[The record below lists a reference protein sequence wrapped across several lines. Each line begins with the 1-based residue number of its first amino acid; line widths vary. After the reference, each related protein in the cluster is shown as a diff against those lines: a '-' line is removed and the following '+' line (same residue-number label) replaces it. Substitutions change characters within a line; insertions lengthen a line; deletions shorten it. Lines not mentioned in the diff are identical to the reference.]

1 MKTIRQT
8 LGRLIVGVAFVC
20 GIIPNLQA
28 QLVIQTPVVRSDDY
42 RTVLLRWNA
51 ETGAVY
57 QVESADALEAEGPQ
71 GLQWVIREAECASRG
86 TNAEWLD
93 VGDTRWIPR
102 VLHPVFQPQRFY
114 RVQKVGQATDG
125 TPTVLISLSQTN
137 PISGW
142 LSVTGAVSYANTNQ
156 QMSSVGVFVD
166 GQRVHSRDTE
176 NFSVWI
182 NTTEWPNGQ
191 HEIYAVLTTVDTG
204 ETITDDDTVATNN
217 AVQGIGVSGSVAA
230 TFANYISQFFVAVPY
245 FDPSQGQTQEVTA
258 VFAEDSYWRVTV
270 VDYQDTPVRWFEGQG
285 ASCYAA
291 WDGNDQSGFPLPFG
305 YYDYIIEARP
315 SQYGPL
321 SLTSG
326 GGGGAA
332 MMSAAATS
340 GIAVAAV
347 DPAADYKRTS
357 AAVQFSRT
365 NSSVRETLTI
375 PSLNPPTSA
384 LAESAAEEEEK
395 LFPSSA
401 EEALMAGLTSYF
413 VKTPPMPP
421 ERILT
426 NGVWVTVPWEVVHGP
441 HPPMEIQ
448 ISEAIQEQFLQKL
461 SGMLLGEGTQENGPL
476 DANWP
481 DAVYTTSTPLR
492 FPGSLFMG
500 FAGTVGI
507 GFQGHHPNGNHFA
520 SPAGGVIS
528 GDTPP
533 YGPIVNSATIA
544 NWFSINMG
552 LGGWRT
558 SFYLG
563 NNSLRPTNILYA
575 AGRAGKFAS
584 NCDFGLYV
592 GHMTAARNSSS
603 YGATHSWLPLYNS
616 DVSTATY
623 SWLALPQFDLGQIG
637 RPDPLKWMALY
648 GCNSLRQQDFTDM
661 WTKFLLPMPP
671 NMRLLLG
678 SEEGVF
684 IHPVFG
690 SRFAANM
697 HGWTTTNGAPMTIFE
712 AWCDAARAADTQT
725 AKSWKFKLTMGTR
738 HMTTVHR
745 TTLMGGSWNTL
756 NDSIWGYGGNISYDW
771 FDVDLRKQQ
780 VYP

>member
-1 MKTIRQT
+1 
-8 LGRLIVGVAFVC
+8 
-20 GIIPNLQA
+20 
-28 QLVIQTPVVRSDDY
+28 
-42 RTVLLRWNA
+42 
-51 ETGAVY
+51 
-57 QVESADALEAEGPQ
+57 
-71 GLQWVIREAECASRG
+71 
-86 TNAEWLD
+86 
-93 VGDTRWIPR
+93 
-102 VLHPVFQPQRFY
+102 
-114 RVQKVGQATDG
+114 
-125 TPTVLISLSQTN
+125 
-137 PISGW
+137 
-142 LSVTGAVSYANTNQ
+142 
-156 QMSSVGVFVD
+156 
-166 GQRVHSRDTE
+166 
-176 NFSVWI
+176 
-182 NTTEWPNGQ
+182 
-191 HEIYAVLTTVDTG
+191 
-204 ETITDDDTVATNN
+204 
-217 AVQGIGVSGSVAA
+217 
-230 TFANYISQFFVAVPY
+230 
-245 FDPSQGQTQEVTA
+245 
-258 VFAEDSYWRVTV
+258 
-270 VDYQDTPVRWFEGQG
+270 
-285 ASCYAA
+285 
-291 WDGNDQSGFPLPFG
+291 
-305 YYDYIIEARP
+305 
-315 SQYGPL
+315 
-321 SLTSG
+321 
-326 GGGGAA
+326 
-332 MMSAAATS
+332 
-340 GIAVAAV
+340 
-347 DPAADYKRTS
+347 
-357 AAVQFSRT
+357 
-365 NSSVRETLTI
+365 
-375 PSLNPPTSA
+375 
-384 LAESAAEEEEK
+384 
-395 LFPSSA
+395 
-401 EEALMAGLTSYF
+401 MAGLTSYF
-413 VKTPPMPP
+413 VKPPPMPH

-426 NGVWVTVPWEVVHGP
+426 NGVWKTVPWEAVHGP
-441 HPPMEIQ
+441 HPPFEIQ
-448 ISEAIQEQFLQKL
+448 ISAETQEKFIQEL
-461 SGMLLGEGTQENGPL
+461 SGMLIGGGVQQNGPE

-544 NWFSINMG
+544 GWFSINMG

-563 NNSLRPTNILYA
+563 NNNLRHTNILYA
-575 AGRAGKFAS
+575 AGRVGKFAS
-584 NCDFGLYV
+584 NCDFGLIV

-603 YGATHSWLPLYNS
+603 WGATHSWLPLYNS

-623 SWLALPQFDLGQIG
+623 TWCALPQFDLGQIG

-648 GCNSLRQQDFTDM
+648 GCNSLQQQDFTDM

-678 SEEGVF
+678 AEEGVF

-725 AKSWKFKLTMGTR
+725 AKSLKFRFTMGTR

-771 FDVDLRKQQ
+771 FDIDLRKQQ